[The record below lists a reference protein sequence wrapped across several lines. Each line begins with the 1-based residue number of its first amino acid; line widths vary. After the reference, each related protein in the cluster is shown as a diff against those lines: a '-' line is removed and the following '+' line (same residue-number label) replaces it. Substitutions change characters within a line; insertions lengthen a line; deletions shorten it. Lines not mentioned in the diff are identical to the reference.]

1 MNLNIILD
9 ADYIYKKLSDGKEEL
24 IKSQIKKTSM
34 Y

>member
-24 IKSQIKKTSM
+24 INFFTL
-34 Y
+34 